1 MKKYFYAKVRVSGT
15 GKSSSL
21 KNVLVEAD
29 DYGMAEKIIE
39 DYGIEGYLQIEDM
52 CLSVFKAVYQ
62 TYLERVYNVTLEIND
77 GREIRILVGASEER
91 FLKENVYGWAL
102 GADWVEW
109 YDEKFNYW
117 EADVNYVLRDE
128 SGMLE
133 KF

>member
-15 GKSSSL
+15 GKSSLL

-39 DYGIEGYLQIEDM
+39 DYGIDGYLQIEDM
-52 CLSVFKAVYQ
+52 CLSVYKAVYQ

>member
-52 CLSVFKAVYQ
+52 GLSVYKAVSH
-62 TYLERVYNVTLEIND
+62 TEMERVYNVTLEIND
-77 GREIRILVGASEER
+77 GREIRILVGASDER

-117 EADVNYVLRDE
+117 EADVNYVLRDV